1 MYALFHTYEL
11 SKWLYLTKQ
20 VPAIQ
25 NIDTIKA
32 ISTAL
37 HEKDCYVCIALLVWK
52 IIYIMKCHYKGRIE
66 KAQQTPLIR

>member
-32 ISTAL
+32 ISIAL
-37 HEKDCYVCIALLVWK
+37 HEKDCYVCVALLVWK
-52 IIYIMKCHYKGRIE
+52 TIY
-66 KAQQTPLIR
+66 TV